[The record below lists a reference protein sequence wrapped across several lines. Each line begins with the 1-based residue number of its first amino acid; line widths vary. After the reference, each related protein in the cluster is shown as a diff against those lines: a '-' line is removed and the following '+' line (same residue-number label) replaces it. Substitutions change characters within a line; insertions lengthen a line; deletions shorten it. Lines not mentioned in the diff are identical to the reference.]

1 MNKNRIIDIA
11 LITLLYIA
19 VCTFP
24 TSLITK
30 NEIIYFAIEALL
42 MAVMLVFL
50 ILYIRSHAQLIVK
63 DRVVNFKLMPLFV
76 PTTVVAIS
84 NLIYAWILKEP
95 ATPTFT
101 WAGPL
106 QVLFIALLV
115 AIEEII
121 FRYLLIGHMEKGKPI
136 VKILISAA
144 IFGLCHLTHFFSTFN
159 PADLIIVAYSFG
171 LGLLLGFVYYYT
183 QCPIACM
190 CIHFLFN
197 LCNDYIFTHLY
208 SVSNTLW
215 YFLINGIVA
224 IVVGLYVLVLYLV
237 KLRKNPAELG

>member
-42 MAVMLVFL
+42 MAVMIVFL
-50 ILYIRSHAQLIVK
+50 ILYIRSHAQLAVK

-84 NLIYAWILKEP
+84 NLIYSWILKEP

-121 FRYLLIGHMEKGKPI
+121 FRKAIKDAINRKWFFILVSGFVFGALHVIGEIESLYGLLYIIPYSSLGLAFA
-136 VKILISAA
+136 KIYYDTDN
-144 IFGLCHLTHFFSTFN
+144 IFASILAHFIHNTLSYM
-159 PADLIIVAYSFG
+159 LII
-171 LGLLLGFVYYYT
+171 
-183 QCPIACM
+183 
-190 CIHFLFN
+190 
-197 LCNDYIFTHLY
+197 
-208 SVSNTLW
+208 SV
-215 YFLINGIVA
+215 GGA
-224 IVVGLYVLVLYLV
+224 II
-237 KLRKNPAELG
+237 

>member
-1 MNKNRIIDIA
+1 MSKNRIIDIA

-30 NEIIYFAIEALL
+30 NEIIYFAIEAAL

-50 ILYIRSHAQLIVK
+50 IFYIRSHAYLIVR

-84 NLIYAWILKEP
+84 NLIYAWALKEP

-115 AIEEII
+115 GNEEII
-121 FRYLLIGHMEKGKPI
+121 FRYLLIGHMENGKPI

-144 IFGLCHLTHFFSTFN
+144 IFGLCHST
-159 PADLIIVAYSFG
+159 
-171 LGLLLGFVYYYT
+171 
-183 QCPIACM
+183 
-190 CIHFLFN
+190 
-197 LCNDYIFTHLY
+197 
-208 SVSNTLW
+208 
-215 YFLINGIVA
+215 
-224 IVVGLYVLVLYLV
+224 
-237 KLRKNPAELG
+237 